1 MCHEDSPET
10 HMTAYRRQLQ
20 TDHAVAVWRARH
32 LLPHNWHQA
41 ARSSWVVTWH
51 QLNPDVAGDV

>member
-1 MCHEDSPET
+1 
-10 HMTAYRRQLQ
+10 MTAYRRQLQ
-20 TDHAVAVWRARH
+20 TDHAVAVRRARH

-51 QLNPDVAGDV
+51 QLDPDVAGDV